1 VTERGRN
8 ALRALVI
15 AGGVA
20 AVAASLLSFRASDW
34 PIYLAY
40 LIVGTI
46 LHLPYVEVLP
56 SMPIPIPGLAATIGF
71 LYIGGLPILVLQMV
85 SGVLTHLL
93 YPRFPA
99 SWRSV
104 MHPTWPPGG
113 MAGVRAGAPGE
124 VLMGRADWAT
134 FLLGLA
140 ARWAIVTAIVHDGR
154 PTAHPGAMAVAE
166 LGGYLAWMLVS
177 ALPIYSF
184 RSPVWSMAER
194 GVQPLIQD
202 MFVIFVLGLTPF
214 VFVIAAGYE
223 TYGLTGASL
232 WALSTLGLHFMLKSL
247 HERRVTVEEQNRQLE
262 TLNRELEHRER
273 LSAIGK
279 MSSVVSH
286 QMLQQLGIIR
296 LYADLVR
303 HAEAGADPAAAVVQ
317 AKENA
322 GRIEDALDGVNRVL
336 TDLLVFSRD
345 LRLHLY
351 EHPLDRV
358 LAECVEDCAPQAAER
373 GVVLRLACEPDLLV
387 TIDKLKVKQAVTNVV
402 RNAIEAST
410 AGAEVLIAGARRDGG
425 VEIAVTD
432 AGPGIAPADRE
443 AIFSPFFTR
452 KENGTG
458 LGLAI
463 AREFVVAH
471 GGRIDVEAAPS
482 GGARFVVHLPAQPPA
497 A

>member
-1 VTERGRN
+1 MSERART
-8 ALRALVI
+8 ALRALVVV
-15 AGGVA
+15 GGVA
-20 AVAASLLSFRASDW
+20 AIAASLLSFRASDW
-34 PIYLAY
+34 PIYVAY
-40 LIVGTI
+40 LAVATI

-56 SMPIPIPGLAATIGF
+56 SMPIPIPGLAASIGF

-93 YPRFPA
+93 YQLFPI
-99 SWRSV
+99 SWRSA
-104 MHPTWPPGG
+104 MHPTWLPGRG
-113 MAGVRAGAPGE
+113 ALVRASVPNE
-124 VLMGRADWAT
+124 VIMGRADWAT

-140 ARWAIVTAIVHDGR
+140 ARWAIAAAIVQGDR
-154 PTAHPGAMAVAE
+154 PTAHPAAMAVAE
-166 LGGYLAWMLVS
+166 FGGYLVWMLLS

-184 RSPVWSMAER
+184 RSPVWSMTER
-194 GVQPLIQD
+194 GMQPLIQD
-202 MFVIFVLGLTPF
+202 MFVVFILGLTPF
-214 VFVIAAGYE
+214 VIVIAAAYE
-223 TYGLTGASL
+223 TYGLGGASL
-232 WALSTLGLHFMLKSL
+232 WSLSTLGLHFMLRSL
-247 HERRVTVEEQNRQLE
+247 HERRVTVEEQNRRLE

-296 LYADLVR
+296 LYTDLVR
-303 HAEAGADPAAAVVQ
+303 HAEAGASPAAAIEQ

-322 GRIEDALDGVNRVL
+322 GRIEEALDGVNRVL

-345 LRLHLY
+345 LRLNLY

-358 LAECVEDCAPQAAER
+358 LTECVEDCTPQATER
-373 GVVLRLACEPDLLV
+373 GVTLRLACEPDLMV

-402 RNAIEAST
+402 RNAIEASP
-410 AGAEVLIAGARRDGG
+410 AGAEVLMAGARRDGG

-432 AGPGIAPADRE
+432 AGPGIPPGDRDE
-443 AIFSPFFTR
+443 IFTPFFTR

-471 GGRIDVEAAPS
+471 GGRIDLASAPA
-482 GGARFVVHLPAQPPA
+482 GGARFVIRLPMRPA
-497 A
+497 GA